1 MLFLSQIH
9 PLIKQAASYFA
20 VNSPTYISIIYDCD
34 TIEPGEYAFSIYAW
48 NYVGHKPHFRLLT
61 VCENEKVPN
70 EFLDII
76 RSGAQGKPS
85 NNSNVHQQKWNVLE
99 EQQYRLWKQEKAQN
113 TEDARQSANYKIQ
126 SLKNNFEAKKKIIYQ
141 QLSLTD
147 DVNITRM
154 RKQQLENEIEKLNTK
169 IELLEERAAQAD
181 IHTTLIANGIIKVI

>member
-1 MLFLSQIH
+1 M
-9 PLIKQAASYFA
+9 
-20 VNSPTYISIIYDCD
+20 
-34 TIEPGEYAFSIYAW
+34 
-48 NYVGHKPHFRLLT
+48 
-61 VCENEKVPN
+61 
-70 EFLDII
+70 DII

-154 RKQQLENEIEKLNTK
+154 RKQQLENETEKLKATSKNSFLS
-169 IELLEERAAQAD
+169 IQLSF
-181 IHTTLIANGIIKVI
+181 